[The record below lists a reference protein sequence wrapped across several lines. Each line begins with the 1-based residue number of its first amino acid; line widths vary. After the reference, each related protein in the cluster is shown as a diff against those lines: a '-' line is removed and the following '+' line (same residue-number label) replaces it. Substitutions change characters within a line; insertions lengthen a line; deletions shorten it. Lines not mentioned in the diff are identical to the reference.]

1 MKEPNEVKRIIIKPL
16 ISERT
21 IAGVDTMNKYTFIV
35 ERHSTK
41 VEVAK
46 EVEKLFAVK
55 VLRVTTM
62 NYTGKIVRFGKK
74 RIEGRRDAFKKA
86 IVTLKK
92 GDKISIFDV
101 K

>member
-1 MKEPNEVKRIIIKPL
+1 MKEHNEVKRIIIKPL
-16 ISERT
+16 ISERS
-21 IAGVDTMNKYTFIV
+21 IANVDGLNKYTFIV

-46 EVEKLFAVK
+46 EVAKIFGVK
-55 VLRVTTM
+55 VLKVQTM
-62 NYTGKIVRFGKK
+62 NYTGKIVRFGK
-74 RIEGRRDAFKKA
+74 RRTEGRRDAFKKA